1 METPLHYI
9 NLLDNEKRTLVLVW
23 TFATLVILIS
33 LGYVLTTISTVSKI
47 AFLLDFEIAKNFTLS
62 VLILT
67 YLGMT
72 SMAVFF
78 VKENNYLRNAVGELY
93 AI

>member
-9 NLLDNEKRTLVLVW
+9 NLLDEEKNKLVPVW
-23 TFATLVILIS
+23 TLATTVVLIS
-33 LGYVLTTISTVSKI
+33 LGYVLTTISIVSGI
-47 AFLLDFEIAKNFTLS
+47 SFLLDFEFVKNFTIA

-67 YLGMT
+67 YLCIA
-72 SMAVFF
+72 SKAVFSL
-78 VKENNYLRNAVGELY
+78 KENNCLRNAVGELY

>member
-9 NLLDNEKRTLVLVW
+9 KLLDKEKNRLVLVW
-23 TFATLVILIS
+23 TFATTIILIS
-33 LGYVLTTISTVSKI
+33 LGYVLTTIPIVSDI
-47 AFLLDFEIAKNFTLS
+47 SFLLDFEIAKNVTLA

-67 YLGMT
+67 YLGIT
-72 SMAVFF
+72 SIAVFF
-78 VKENNYLRNAVGELY
+78 LKENNCLRNAVGELY

>member
-9 NLLDNEKRTLVLVW
+9 NLLDEDKNRLVLVW
-23 TFATLVILIS
+23 TLATTVILIS
-33 LGYVLTTISTVSKI
+33 LGYVLTTISIVSDI
-47 AFLLDFEIAKNFTLS
+47 TFLLDFEVAKNSTIA

-67 YLGMT
+67 YLGIT
-72 SMAVFF
+72 SMAVFSL
-78 VKENNYLRNAVGELY
+78 KENNYLRNAAGELY

>member
-1 METPLHYI
+1 MDTPLHYI
-9 NLLDNEKRTLVLVW
+9 KLLDREQTKLVLVW
-23 TFATLVILIS
+23 TFATLVILSALAYIS
-33 LGYVLTTISTVSKI
+33 MSTTTVSDNN
-47 AFLLDFEIAKNFTLS
+47 LLLEFEIAKDFTLS

-67 YLGMT
+67 YLGIT

-78 VKENNYLRNAVGELY
+78 VNENNYLRNAVGELY

>member
-1 METPLHYI
+1 MDTPLHYI
-9 NLLDNEKRTLVLVW
+9 KLLDKEQTNVVLVW
-23 TFATLVILIS
+23 TFATLVISSAIAYIS
-33 LGYVLTTISTVSKI
+33 MSTTTVSDNN
-47 AFLLDFEIAKNFTLS
+47 LLLEFEIAKDFTIS

-67 YLGMT
+67 YLGIT

-78 VKENNYLRNAVGELY
+78 VNENNYLRNAVGELY

>member
-9 NLLDNEKRTLVLVW
+9 KLLDKEKSRLVLAW
-23 TFATLVILIS
+23 TFATVVILTS
-33 LGYVLTTISTVSKI
+33 LGYVLTTIPIVSDI
-47 AFLLDFEIAKNFTLS
+47 TFLLDFEVAKNFTLT

-67 YLGMT
+67 YLGIT

-78 VKENNYLRNAVGELY
+78 LKENTYLRNAVGELY

>member
-9 NLLDNEKRTLVLVW
+9 NLLDEDKNRLVLVW
-23 TFATLVILIS
+23 TLATTVILIS
-33 LGYVLTTISTVSKI
+33 LGYILTTISIVSDI
-47 AFLLDFEIAKNFTLS
+47 TFLLDFEVAKNSTIA

-67 YLGMT
+67 YLGIT
-72 SMAVFF
+72 SMAVFSQ
-78 VKENNYLRNAVGELY
+78 KENNYLRNAAGELY

>member
-1 METPLHYI
+1 MDTPLHYI
-9 NLLDNEKRTLVLVW
+9 KLLDKEQTNVVLVW
-23 TFATLVILIS
+23 TFATLVILSGLAYIS
-33 LGYVLTTISTVSKI
+33 MSTTTLSDNN
-47 AFLLDFEIAKNFTLS
+47 LLLEFEIAKDFTIS

-67 YLGMT
+67 YLGIT

-78 VKENNYLRNAVGELY
+78 VNENNYLRNAVGELY

>member
-9 NLLDNEKRTLVLVW
+9 NLLDEDKNRLVLVW
-23 TFATLVILIS
+23 TLATTVILIS
-33 LGYVLTTISTVSKI
+33 LGYVLTTISIVSDI
-47 AFLLDFEIAKNFTLS
+47 TFLLDFEVAKNSTIA

-67 YLGMT
+67 YLGIT
-72 SMAVFF
+72 SMAVFSQ
-78 VKENNYLRNAVGELY
+78 KENNYLRNAVGELY

>member
-9 NLLDNEKRTLVLVW
+9 NLLDEDKNRLVLVW
-23 TFATLVILIS
+23 TLATTVILIS
-33 LGYVLTTISTVSKI
+33 LGYFLTTISIVSNI
-47 AFLLDFEIAKNFTLS
+47 TFLLDFEVAKNSTIA

-67 YLGMT
+67 YLGIT
-72 SMAVFF
+72 SMAVFSL
-78 VKENNYLRNAVGELY
+78 KENNYLRNAAGELY

>member
-9 NLLDNEKRTLVLVW
+9 KLLDKEKNRLVLVW
-23 TFATLVILIS
+23 TLATMVILTS
-33 LGYVLTTISTVSKI
+33 LGYVLTTIPIVSDI
-47 AFLLDFEIAKNFTLS
+47 TFLLDFEVAKNFTIT

-78 VKENNYLRNAVGELY
+78 LKENNCLRNAVGELY

>member
-9 NLLDNEKRTLVLVW
+9 NLLDKEKNRLVLVW
-23 TFATLVILIS
+23 TFTTVIILTS
-33 LGYVLTTISTVSKI
+33 LGYFLTTISIVSDI
-47 AFLLDFEIAKNFTLS
+47 TFLLNFEVAKNFTLT

-67 YLGMT
+67 YLGIT
-72 SMAVFF
+72 SMAVLFLR
-78 VKENNYLRNAVGELY
+78 ENNVLRNAVGELY

>member
-9 NLLDNEKRTLVLVW
+9 NLLDKEKNKLVLVW
-23 TFATLVILIS
+23 TIATTVILIS
-33 LGYVLTTISTVSKI
+33 LGYVLTTISIVSDI
-47 AFLLDFEIAKNFTLS
+47 SFFLDFEIAKNFTLT

-67 YLGMT
+67 YLGIT

-78 VKENNYLRNAVGELY
+78 LKENNYLRNAVGELY

>member
-9 NLLDNEKRTLVLVW
+9 NLLDEDKNRLVLVW
-23 TFATLVILIS
+23 TLATTVILIS
-33 LGYVLTTISTVSKI
+33 LGYVLTTISIVSDI
-47 AFLLDFEIAKNFTLS
+47 TFLLDFEVAKNSTIA

-67 YLGMT
+67 YLGIT

-78 VKENNYLRNAVGELY
+78 QKENNYLRNAVGELY

>member
-9 NLLDNEKRTLVLVW
+9 NLLDKEKNRLVLVW
-23 TFATLVILIS
+23 TFATIVILTL
-33 LGYVLTTISTVSKI
+33 LGYVSTTISMVSDI
-47 AFLLDFEIAKNFTLS
+47 SFLLDFEVAKNFILV
-62 VLILT
+62 VLVLT
-67 YLGMT
+67 YLGIT

>member
-9 NLLDNEKRTLVLVW
+9 NLLDKEKNKLVLVW
-23 TFATLVILIS
+23 TFATIVILTL
-33 LGYVLTTISTVSKI
+33 LGYVSMTISTVSDI
-47 AFLLDFEIAKNFTLS
+47 SFLLDFEVAKNFTLV
-62 VLILT
+62 VLVLT
-67 YLGMT
+67 YLGIT

>member
-9 NLLDNEKRTLVLVW
+9 NLLDEDKNRLVLVW
-23 TFATLVILIS
+23 TFATTVILIS
-33 LGYVLTTISTVSKI
+33 LGYFLTTISIVSDI
-47 AFLLDFEIAKNFTLS
+47 TFLLDFEVAKNSTIA

-67 YLGMT
+67 YLGID
-72 SMAVFF
+72 SMAVFSL
-78 VKENNYLRNAVGELY
+78 KENNYLRNAVGELY

>member
-9 NLLDNEKRTLVLVW
+9 NLLDEKKNRLVPVW
-23 TFATLVILIS
+23 TFTTTVILIS
-33 LGYVLTTISTVSKI
+33 LGYVLTTISIVSDI
-47 AFLLDFEIAKNFTLS
+47 TFLLDFEIAKNSTIA

-67 YLGMT
+67 YLGIT
-72 SMAVFF
+72 SMAVFSL
-78 VKENNYLRNAVGELY
+78 KENNYLRNAAGELY

>member
-9 NLLDNEKRTLVLVW
+9 NLLDEDKNRLVLVW
-23 TFATLVILIS
+23 TLATTVILIS
-33 LGYVLTTISTVSKI
+33 LGYFLTTISIVSNI
-47 AFLLDFEIAKNFTLS
+47 TFLLDFEVAKNSTIA

-67 YLGMT
+67 YLGIT
-72 SMAVFF
+72 SMAVFSL
-78 VKENNYLRNAVGELY
+78 KENNYLRNAAGESY

>member
-9 NLLDNEKRTLVLVW
+9 NLLDKDKNRLVLVW
-23 TFATLVILIS
+23 TFATTVILIS
-33 LGYVLTTISTVSKI
+33 LDYVLTIIPIVSDI
-47 AFLLDFEIAKNFTLS
+47 TFLLDFEIAKNSTIA

-67 YLGMT
+67 YLGIT

-78 VKENNYLRNAVGELY
+78 LKENNYLRNAAGELY

>member
-1 METPLHYI
+1 MHYI
-9 NLLDNEKRTLVLVW
+9 KLLDKEQTNVVLVW
-23 TFATLVILIS
+23 TFATLVILSGLAYIS
-33 LGYVLTTISTVSKI
+33 MSTTTLSDNN
-47 AFLLDFEIAKNFTLS
+47 LLLEFEIAKDFTIS

-67 YLGMT
+67 YLGIT

-78 VKENNYLRNAVGELY
+78 VNENNYLRNAVGELY

>member
-1 METPLHYI
+1 MDTPLHYI
-9 NLLDNEKRTLVLVW
+9 KLLDKEQTNVVLVW
-23 TFATLVILIS
+23 TFATLVILSGLAYIS
-33 LGYVLTTISTVSKI
+33 MSTTTVSDNN
-47 AFLLDFEIAKNFTLS
+47 LLLEFEIAKDFTIS

-67 YLGMT
+67 YLGIT

-78 VKENNYLRNAVGELY
+78 VNENNYLRNAVGELY

>member
-9 NLLDNEKRTLVLVW
+9 NLLDKDKNRLVLVW
-23 TFATLVILIS
+23 TFATTVILIS
-33 LGYVLTTISTVSKI
+33 LDYVLTIISIVSDI
-47 AFLLDFEIAKNFTLS
+47 TFLLDFEIAKNSTIA

-67 YLGMT
+67 YLGIT
-72 SMAVFF
+72 SMAVFSL
-78 VKENNYLRNAVGELY
+78 KENNYLRNAAGELY

>member
-9 NLLDNEKRTLVLVW
+9 NLLDKEKNRLVLVW
-23 TFATLVILIS
+23 TFTTMGILTL
-33 LGYVLTTISTVSKI
+33 LGYILTAISKVSAI
-47 AFLLDFEIAKNFTLS
+47 TFLLDFEIAKNFT
-62 VLILT
+62 VAILILT
-67 YLGMT
+67 YLGIT

>member
-9 NLLDNEKRTLVLVW
+9 NLLDEDKNRLVLVW
-23 TFATLVILIS
+23 TLATTVILIS
-33 LGYVLTTISTVSKI
+33 LGYVLTTISIVSDI
-47 AFLLDFEIAKNFTLS
+47 TFLLDFKVAKNSTIA

-67 YLGMT
+67 YLGIA
-72 SMAVFF
+72 SMAVFSL
-78 VKENNYLRNAVGELY
+78 KGNNCLRNAVGEFY